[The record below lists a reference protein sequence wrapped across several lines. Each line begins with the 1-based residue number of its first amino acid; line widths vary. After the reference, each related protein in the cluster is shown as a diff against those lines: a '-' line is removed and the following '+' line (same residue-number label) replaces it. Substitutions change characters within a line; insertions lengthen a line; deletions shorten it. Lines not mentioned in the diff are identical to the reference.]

1 MKTLSSNPSYK
12 LMISFKEK
20 MDNLE
25 RGLKIYMITPCI
37 MCNKQHKEELKET
50 EKMRCNNRLTHCLE
64 RLRSRFYT
72 EY

>member
-25 RGLKIYMITPCI
+25 RGLKNIYDNTLY
-37 MCNKQHKEELKET
+37 NVQ
-50 EKMRCNNRLTHCLE
+50 
-64 RLRSRFYT
+64 
-72 EY
+72 